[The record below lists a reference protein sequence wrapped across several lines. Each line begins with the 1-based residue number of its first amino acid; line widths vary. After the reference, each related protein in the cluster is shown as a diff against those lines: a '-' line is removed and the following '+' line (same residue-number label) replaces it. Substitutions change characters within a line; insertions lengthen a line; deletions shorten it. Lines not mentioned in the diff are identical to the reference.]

1 MCCSFSPY
9 ALPINFG
16 LKELFLLRESCQ
28 RAQLLFQK
36 SAKGGTYFSNSS
48 HEFSIIFGHKMQ
60 KERRVT
66 NLEKNVTSTLQ
77 KRVFVHVEF

>member
-48 HEFSIIFGHKMQ
+48 HEFSIIFGHKNAKGKKSYQ
-60 KERRVT
+60 LER
-66 NLEKNVTSTLQ
+66 E
-77 KRVFVHVEF
+77 